1 MENGY
6 YLKLIYQTVQEYN
19 IIPLTS
25 VCQQSCL
32 FCSHHFNPE
41 DIEVYSGGHLDKG
54 MVFSLFDY
62 INKDRPVYIGE
73 SATRIIEGEPFNH
86 PDWQEILR
94 EFRLRFP
101 ETPLRIT
108 TSAAGLNKDDIG
120 TLVDLDSNGSG
131 GLRLTVSV
139 NLLDLEKREEVLGA
153 GSNKQIL
160 EILKEL
166 NRNEIFVET
175 SFVAIPG
182 VTGWDELENSIYKV
196 SQFENIKLARIMMA
210 GYSKFAD
217 ADIKNKFLVD
227 RLKLQ
232 KQVEDLND
240 EISIPLIFEP
250 AVIND
255 LQAEIL
261 GIIINT
267 PAWSAGLKKGDIIKE
282 ISGEK
287 VFSRVDAFN
296 KFKESLENR
305 NKFNLLINRK
315 GRSKELTVNSS
326 GWGRNDYTGLVM
338 ANDFSFKEFSKF
350 KNKFES
356 SHYARVLILT
366 SKLAEDRLNLIAEIL
381 EDEVGIE
388 IDVMVVASNY
398 FGGNIGSAGL
408 LVVDDYKLIA
418 NRVNQLNYDLIITSS
433 ALFDID
439 GRDLKGALRSDLL
452 DLFSTELFI
461 I

>member
-120 TLVDLDSNGSG
+120 TLVDLDKNGSG
-131 GLRLTVSV
+131 RLRLTVSV

-166 NRNEIFVET
+166 NRNEIFC
-175 SFVAIPG
+175 G
-182 VTGWDELENSIYKV
+182 D
-196 SQFENIKLARIMMA
+196 
-210 GYSKFAD
+210 KFCCYT
-217 ADIKNKFLVD
+217 
-227 RLKLQ
+227 R
-232 KQVEDLND
+232 
-240 EISIPLIFEP
+240 SYW
-250 AVIND
+250 
-255 LQAEIL
+255 L
-261 GIIINT
+261 G
-267 PAWSAGLKKGDIIKE
+267 
-282 ISGEK
+282 
-287 VFSRVDAFN
+287 
-296 KFKESLENR
+296 
-305 NKFNLLINRK
+305 
-315 GRSKELTVNSS
+315 
-326 GWGRNDYTGLVM
+326 
-338 ANDFSFKEFSKF
+338 
-350 KNKFES
+350 
-356 SHYARVLILT
+356 
-366 SKLAEDRLNLIAEIL
+366 
-381 EDEVGIE
+381 
-388 IDVMVVASNY
+388 
-398 FGGNIGSAGL
+398 
-408 LVVDDYKLIA
+408 
-418 NRVNQLNYDLIITSS
+418 
-433 ALFDID
+433 
-439 GRDLKGALRSDLL
+439 
-452 DLFSTELFI
+452 
-461 I
+461 